1 MKITMKIGQAIK
13 LARENVGLT
22 EQELAVRTELLPS
35 DIIQIEDGSG
45 IPSLLTTQKIAK
57 VLGLQISQLGTI
69 ADSILE
75 PSDDIKMLQ
84 RRLLLST
91 QQILVQR

>member
-1 MKITMKIGQAIK
+1 MKFTANIGPAIK

-35 DIIQIEDGSG
+35 DITQIEGGAG

-57 VLGLQISQLGTI
+57 ALGLRISQLGTI
-69 ADSILE
+69 ADSIRE
-75 PSDDIKMLQ
+75 PKNDLRMLQ